1 MLEQHLAILPIILPL
16 IAAPIVLILGRS
28 ILSWGFATLISAW
41 ACFISWQLLAATL
54 SDGVISYAV
63 GGWPPPW
70 GIEMRVDA
78 ANAFVLLAVSSIST
92 LVLLFAKDS
101 IEKEI
106 DKSQHGLFYTAH
118 MLCLAGLSGI
128 LITGDAFNLFVF
140 LEISSLATYTLVS
153 LGRDRRCLTAAF
165 RYLVMGTIGATFIL
179 IGVGMLYMKTGT
191 LNMLDLAERI
201 HAYDSSRTI
210 NTGLAFIMVGVSVKL
225 ALFPLHAWLP
235 AAYTHA
241 PSAVTAFLA
250 STATKVAV
258 YVMIRFIFTIFGAE
272 YVFEDMSMDL
282 ILMVLAVVAIFK
294 CSYMAAVQ
302 SNVKTLLAYSSVAQI
317 GYMILGVSLVSITG
331 LMAGMI
337 HIFNHALMKGALF
350 MAVGAVFYRVGSV
363 EVRAF
368 KGLGK
373 QMPLTMAAFTIA
385 GLSIIGVP
393 LTVGFISKW
402 YLVTAALEQNH
413 WLIAALVLAGSLL
426 AIVYIGRVLEAA
438 YFQKPEAG
446 RKPVKEAPWSMLIP
460 MWILVIANIYFGVD
474 TSLTTEAARTAA
486 ETLFQNS
493 TEISALMESLHGTE
507 AVGSAVIK
515 PEIINAAHELSAE
528 VAR

>member
-1 MLEQHLAILPIILPL
+1 MLEQHLAVLPIILPL

-28 ILSWGFATLISAW
+28 ILSWGFATFISGW
-41 ACFISWQLLAATL
+41 ACLVSWQLLTATL
-54 SDGVISYAV
+54 SGGVISYAV

-70 GIEMRVDA
+70 GIEMRVDT
-78 ANAFVLLAVSSIST
+78 ANAFVLLAVSFIST
-92 LVLLFAKDS
+92 LVLLFSKES
-101 IEKEI
+101 IKKEI
-106 DKSQHGLFYTAH
+106 DESQHTLFYTAYL
-118 MLCLAGLSGI
+118 LCLAGLSGI

-153 LGRDRRCLTAAF
+153 LARDRQCLTAAF

-210 NTGLAFIMVGVSVKL
+210 NTGLAFIMVGVGIKL

-272 YVFEDMSMDL
+272 HVFENMGMDL

-302 SNVKTLLAYSSVAQI
+302 SNVKTVLAYSSLAQI
-317 GYMILGVSLVSITG
+317 GYMILGVSLVSVTG
-331 LMAGMI
+331 LMASMI

-350 MAVGAVFYRVGSV
+350 MAVGAVFYRLGSV
-363 EVRAF
+363 DIKAF
-368 KGLGK
+368 RGLGK
-373 QMPLTMAAFTIA
+373 QMPLTMAAFTIS

-413 WLIAALVLAGSLL
+413 WVIAALVLAGSLL
-426 AIVYIGRVLEAA
+426 AIVYIGRVIEAA
-438 YFQKPEAG
+438 YFQEPENGQAN
-446 RKPVKEAPWSMLIP
+446 VKEVPWTMLLP
-460 MWILVIANIYFGVD
+460 MWVLVIANIYFGVD
-474 TSLTTEAARTAA
+474 TSLTTEAAKNAS
-486 ETLFQNS
+486 EILFQNS
-493 TEISALMESLHGTE
+493 TEISALVDSLHGPASQMINE
-507 AVGSAVIK
+507 ANV
-515 PEIINAAHELSAE
+515 LSVE
-528 VAR
+528 VAQ

>member
-1 MLEQHLAILPIILPL
+1 MLEQHLAVLPIILPL
-16 IAAPIVLILGRS
+16 IAAPIALILGRS
-28 ILSWGFATLISAW
+28 ILSWGFATFISAW
-41 ACFISWQLLAATL
+41 ACFASWQLLAATL

-70 GIEMRVDA
+70 GIEMRVDT
-78 ANAFVLLAVSSIST
+78 ANAFVLLAVSAIST

-101 IEKEI
+101 IQKEI
-106 DKSQHGLFYTAH
+106 HVSQHALFYTAH
-118 MLCLAGLSGI
+118 LLCLAGLSGI

-153 LGRDRRCLTAAF
+153 LARDRQCLTAAF

-191 LNMLDLAERI
+191 LNMMDLSERI

-210 NTGLAFIMVGVSVKL
+210 NTGLAFIMVGVSIKL

-235 AAYTHA
+235 PAYTHA

-272 YVFEDMSMDL
+272 HVFEDMSMDL
-282 ILMVLAVVAIFK
+282 ILMVLAVVAILK
-294 CSYMAAVQ
+294 CSYMATVQ
-302 SNVKTLLAYSSVAQI
+302 SNVKTVLAYSSVAQI
-317 GYMILGVSLVSITG
+317 GYMVLGISLVSVTG
-331 LMAGMI
+331 LMASMI

-368 KGLGK
+368 NGLGK
-373 QMPLTMAAFTIA
+373 QMPLTMAAFALA

-413 WLIAALVLAGSLL
+413 WIVAALVLAGSLL
-426 AIVYIGRVLEAA
+426 AVVYIGRVIEAA
-438 YFQKPEAG
+438 YFHEPEAG
-446 RKPVKEAPWSMLIP
+446 RAPVKEVPWSMLVP
-460 MWILVIANIYFGVD
+460 MWILVLANFYFGID
-474 TSLTTEAARTAA
+474 TSLTTEAAKDAS
-486 ETLFQNS
+486 EVLFQNS
-493 TEISALMESLHGTE
+493 TEISALIESLHGTDVNSSE
-507 AVGSAVIK
+507 ALTG
-515 PEIINAAHELSAE
+515 E
-528 VAR
+528 VAQ